1 MHPSRLFSLQQKAP
15 VKSAAG
21 LGPGTTLFSVING
34 QSVISKFGRPFIL
47 DSFSPETASRF
58 RSEIRLTF
66 VRSDFATR
74 SGGNRR
80 FRKASE
86 SVPRSRSGK
95 CPCSYCSYFCM
106 TSSHQDLRGTSHPPF
121 PAKMRKMRLGFPPR
135 RPFARPLGCVTN
147 PETLSRRVRLVF
159 GIIAPRSLGRPPPHS
174 RTPARTPSPARS
186 SPPPRA
192 NRVRHSRPR
201 HPREASH
208 PS

>member
-1 MHPSRLFSLQQKAP
+1 MLFRS
-15 VKSAAG
+15 
-21 LGPGTTLFSVING
+21 GPGPTLFSVING

-106 TSSHQDLRGTSHPPF
+106 TSSHQDLRRIRLF
-121 PAKMRKMRLGFPPR
+121 PRKMRLGFPPAPPLR
-135 RPFARPLGCVTN
+135 ATFGVRYQPRNAFATRTP
-147 PETLSRRVRLVF
+147 RLRDHRAT
-159 GIIAPRSLGRPPPHS
+159 IPRPPP
-174 RTPARTPSPARS
+174 AQIG
-186 SPPPRA
+186 RA
-192 NRVRHSRPR
+192 HV
-201 HPREASH
+201 
-208 PS
+208 

>member
-21 LGPGTTLFSVING
+21 LGRGPTLFSVING

-106 TSSHQDLRGTSHPPF
+106 TSSHQDLRRIRLF
-121 PAKMRKMRLGFPPR
+121 PRKCEKCALGSPRAAPSRDLWGALPTPKRFRDAYASSSGSSRHDPSAAPRPTHARPRVRPRQRGPR
-135 RPFARPLGCVTN
+135 R
-147 PETLSRRVRLVF
+147 RRAQIALVVH
-159 GIIAPRSLGRPPPHS
+159 SLDI
-174 RTPARTPSPARS
+174 
-186 SPPPRA
+186 RA
-192 NRVRHSRPR
+192 
-201 HPREASH
+201 
-208 PS
+208 

>member
-21 LGPGTTLFSVING
+21 LGRGPTLFSVING

-86 SVPRSRSGK
+86 SVPRSRSEK
-95 CPCSYCSYFCM
+95 CLCTFCSYCMQSGSKGYYVASAF
-106 TSSHQDLRGTSHPPF
+106 SRENALR
-121 PAKMRKMRLGFPPR
+121 FPPAQPLR
-135 RPFARPLGCVTN
+135 ATFGVRYQPRNAFATRTP
-147 PETLSRRVRLVF
+147 RLRDHRAT
-159 GIIAPRSLGRPPPHS
+159 IPRPPPAPVTH
-174 RTPARTPSPARS
+174 ARAYALASAVLAAAARKSLS
-186 SPPPRA
+186 SFT
-192 NRVRHSRPR
+192 
-201 HPREASH
+201 ASTSARLSLIH
-208 PS
+208 I